1 MIKNQSTNAI
11 VGVGSTNTILE
22 YDSDN
27 FDAMHVHLHLNATD
41 LFTQNYTEL
50 YIHHDGTDT
59 YVSDYYFDSDSSQGF
74 SGNDF
79 SNFDASVAN
88 GKLTLSYT
96 NPLTV
101 PVTVRANAVGFGST
115 SNADGALRFK
125 IGTSQAD
132 GNERSAYFSGNSTVG
147 TGETTIFSADATL
160 TNSIKS
166 LVSVSYGA
174 TYALHQI
181 LTLSPDSTDTYS
193 TQYPFLSIGSTT
205 GIGTFGAAIDGSNVA
220 VKFYPDSSITGIV
233 TIKSL
238 SLIHI

>member
-1 MIKNQSTNAI
+1 
-11 VGVGSTNTILE
+11 
-22 YDSDN
+22 
-27 FDAMHVHLHLNATD
+27 MHVHLHLNAND

-101 PVTVRANAVGFGST
+101 PVTVRANAIGFGST
-115 SNADGALRFK
+115 SNADGTLRFK

-132 GNERSAYFSGNSTVG
+132 GNERSAY
-147 TGETTIFSADATL
+147 
-160 TNSIKS
+160 
-166 LVSVSYGA
+166 SVSY
-174 TYALHQI
+174 TH
-181 LTLSPDSTDTYS
+181 LTLPTK
-193 TQYPFLSIGSTT
+193 
-205 GIGTFGAAIDGSNVA
+205 A
-220 VKFYPDSSITGIV
+220 
-233 TIKSL
+233 
-238 SLIHI
+238 